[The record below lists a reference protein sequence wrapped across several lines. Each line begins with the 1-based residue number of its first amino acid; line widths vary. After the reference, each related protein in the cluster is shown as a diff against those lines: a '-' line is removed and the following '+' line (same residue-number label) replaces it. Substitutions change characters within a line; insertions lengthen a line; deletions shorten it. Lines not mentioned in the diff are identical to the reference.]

1 MSIDADTWVSPS
13 PRPADL
19 VDEAVDQVHAW
30 LRDTNGATKRRIDRA
45 QIAAGLL
52 SDVLS
57 HPAGLPFT
65 LAFIDRV
72 VRPEDPRTAAANL
85 IELAKT
91 DCSFLPPALQLAVRT
106 GGRIVPIAPDVVVP
120 AARNALRQL
129 VGHLIV
135 DARPA
140 QLTRTLKALRTSG
153 VRLNLN
159 LLGEAVLGDREAAS
173 RLEGTMALLAR
184 DDVDYVSSRFRPSST
199 SLICGPMRPRS
210 TRSWSSYCRCTT
222 WLQPPR
228 NQSSS
233 ISTWRSTTTLI

>member
-1 MSIDADTWVSPS
+1 MSIDADTWGSPS

-19 VDEAVDQVHAW
+19 VDEAVDQVHTW
-30 LRDTNGATKRRIDRA
+30 LRDANGASKRRTDRA

-72 VRPEDPRTAAANL
+72 VRPEDARTAAANL
-85 IELAKT
+85 AELAKS
-91 DCSFLPPALQLAVRT
+91 DCSFLPAALQMAVRA
-106 GGRIVPIAPDVVVP
+106 GGRMAPVAPDVVVP
-120 AARNALRQL
+120 AARHALRQL
-129 VGHLIV
+129 VGHLVV

-140 QLTRTLKALRTSG
+140 QLTRTLKALRSSG

-184 DDVDYVSSRFRPSST
+184 DDVDYVSIKISAVVNQLDLWAHKATVDEVVEQLLPLYHLAANSRSRSSST
-199 SLICGPMRPRS
+199 S
-210 TRSWSSYCRCTT
+210 
-222 WLQPPR
+222 
-228 NQSSS
+228 
-233 ISTWRSTTTLI
+233 TWRNTTTLI

>member
-19 VDEAVDQVHAW
+19 VDEAVDQVHTW
-30 LRDTNGATKRRIDRA
+30 LRDAHGASKRRTDRA

-72 VRPEDPRTAAANL
+72 VRPEDARTAAANL
-85 IELAKT
+85 AGLAKM
-91 DCSFLPPALQLAVRT
+91 DCSFLPGALQMAVRA
-106 GGRIVPIAPDVVVP
+106 GGRMAPIAPDVVVP
-120 AARNALRQL
+120 AARHALRQL
-129 VGHLIV
+129 VGHLVV

-140 QLTRTLKALRTSG
+140 QLTRTLKTLRSSG
-153 VRLNLN
+153 ARLNLN

-184 DDVDYVSSRFRPSST
+184 DDVDYVSIKISAVV
-199 SLICGPMRPRS
+199 
-210 TRSWSSYCRCTT
+210 
-222 WLQPPR
+222 
-228 NQSSS
+228 NQ
-233 ISTWRSTTTLI
+233 LD